1 MSDKNKFGQL
11 AHPLDA
17 WVSSSDE
24 NYLYF
29 GGTAYL
35 GIPQNED
42 FLTFY
47 LEGIQ
52 KFGLNNGTSRGNNV
66 QLAIYDEV
74 EEYAAKR
81 FGAESA
87 MITSS
92 GFLAAQIAV
101 KNLSHFGETRYAP
114 ATHPALW
121 LNEVPATKGAFN
133 DWSIQIVD
141 EINSSSEEKWLL
153 ISNSMNNL
161 CPEIY
166 DFSFIK
172 SIAPNKE
179 VILLVDDSHGIGVN
193 YNGLTAL
200 AGIPSQE
207 NVKVLIV
214 ASMAKALGVDAGM
227 VIGPEKLI
235 ESLKNGSA
243 FLGASPPAAAGL
255 YAFMQGEDIYAAALK
270 KLKENMLLLSAELK
284 DSPDWHFIPD
294 FPVFFSKN
302 ADISAGLLKHQILV
316 SSFPYPDKDGATLN
330 RIVLSSWHTKNDI
343 HQLITSLSST

>member
-1 MSDKNKFGQL
+1 MSDKNEFSQL
-11 AHPLDA
+11 SEPLNA
-17 WVSSSDE
+17 RVPSNGE

-42 FLTFY
+42 FLKLY
-47 LEGIQ
+47 IDGIQ

-81 FGAESA
+81 YGTESA

-92 GFLAAQIAV
+92 GFLAAQIVV
-101 KNLSHFGETRYAP
+101 KQLVNFGETRYAP

-121 LNEVPATKGAFN
+121 LNQAPTTKGSFN
-133 DWSIQIVD
+133 DWALQIVE
-141 EINSSSEEKWLL
+141 EINSSSQKNWLL

-166 DFSFIK
+166 DFSFVKKI
-172 SIAPNKE
+172 SSNKE
-179 VILLVDDSHGIGVN
+179 LILLVDDSHGIGVN
-193 YNGLTAL
+193 NDGLTAL
-200 AGIPSQE
+200 KIIPSQE

-214 ASMAKALGVDAGM
+214 ASMAKALGVDAGIVM
-227 VIGPEKLI
+227 GSEKLI
-235 ESLKNGSA
+235 DLFKDSNA

-255 YAFMQGEDIYAAALK
+255 YAFMQGEKIYAAQLK
-270 KLKENMLLLSAELK
+270 KLRENTLSLSAELRGNA
-284 DSPDWHFIPD
+284 DWYFIPD

-302 ADISAGLLKHQILV
+302 ADISARLLKHQILV
-316 SSFPYPDKDGATLN
+316 SSFPYPDKDGATVN

-343 HQLITSLSST
+343 HQLITSLS

>member
-1 MSDKNKFGQL
+1 MSDKSEFSQL
-11 AHPLDA
+11 SEPLNA
-17 WVSSSDE
+17 RVLCNGE

-42 FLTFY
+42 FLKLY
-47 LEGIQ
+47 LQGLQ

-81 FGAESA
+81 YGAESA

-101 KNLSHFGETRYAP
+101 KQLFNFGETRYAP

-121 LNEVPATKGAFN
+121 FNEAPIIKGSFNNLAT
-133 DWSIQIVD
+133 QIVD
-141 EINSSSEEKWLL
+141 EINSSSQNKWLL

-166 DFSFIK
+166 DFSFVKKI
-172 SIAPNKE
+172 SSNKE
-179 VILLVDDSHGIGVN
+179 VILLIDDSHGIGVN
-193 YNGLTAL
+193 NEGSTAL
-200 AGIPSQE
+200 STMLPQE
-207 NVKVLIV
+207 NVKMLIV
-214 ASMAKALGVDAGM
+214 ASMAKALGVDAGIVM
-227 VIGPEKLI
+227 GSEKLI
-235 ESLKNGSA
+235 SLFKDSNA
-243 FLGASPPAAAGL
+243 FLGASPPSAAGL
-255 YAFMQGEDIYAAALK
+255 YAFMQGEKIYATQLK
-270 KLKENMLLLSAELK
+270 KLKENTLSLSAELK
-284 DSPDWHFIPD
+284 GNADWHFIPD

-302 ADISAGLLKHQILV
+302 ADISARLLKHQILV
-316 SSFPYPDKDGATLN
+316 SSFPYPDKDGATVN

-343 HQLITSLSST
+343 HQLITSLS

>member
-1 MSDKNKFGQL
+1 MSDQHNFSQL
-11 AHPLDA
+11 SYPLNA
-17 WVSSSDE
+17 RVLSNGES
-24 NYLYF
+24 YLYF

-42 FLTFY
+42 FLKLY

-74 EEYAAKR
+74 EDYAAKR
-81 FGAESA
+81 YGTESA

-101 KNLSHFGETRYAP
+101 KHLSHFGETRYAP

-121 LNEVPATKGAFN
+121 LNEPPTTHGSFSE
-133 DWSIQIVD
+133 WSSQIVE
-141 EINSSSEEKWLL
+141 EINSGSEKKWLL

-166 DFSFIK
+166 DFTFVKRIS
-172 SIAPNKE
+172 STKE
-179 VILLVDDSHGIGVN
+179 VILLIDDSHGIGVN
-193 YNGLTAL
+193 NDGSTAL
-200 AGIPSQE
+200 EAIPAQE
-207 NVKVLIV
+207 NIKVLMI
-214 ASMAKALGVDAGM
+214 ASMAKALGVDAGIVM
-227 VIGPEKLI
+227 GPARLI
-235 ESLKNGSA
+235 DLFKDSSA

-255 YAFMQGEDIYAAALK
+255 YAFMQGEKIYTAQLK
-270 KLKENMLLLSAELK
+270 KLKENTSSLSDKLK
-284 DSPDWHFIPD
+284 DNSDWHFIPD

-302 ADISAGLLKHQILV
+302 SDISARLLKHQILV
-316 SSFPYPDKDGATLN
+316 SSFPYPDKDGATVN
-330 RIVLSSWHTKNDI
+330 RIVLSSWHTTNDI
-343 HQLITSLSST
+343 HQLITSLS